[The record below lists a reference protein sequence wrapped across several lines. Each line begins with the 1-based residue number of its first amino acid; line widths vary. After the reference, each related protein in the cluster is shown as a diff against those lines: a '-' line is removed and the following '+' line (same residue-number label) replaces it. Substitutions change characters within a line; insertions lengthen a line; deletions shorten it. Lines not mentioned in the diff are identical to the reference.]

1 MNDDTTAEVLSFA
14 RSAVLR
20 AIHAAAP
27 EGAVS
32 AIDEDT
38 LMRVVPLL
46 ERHDLTWLKE
56 ILADENLPLDGRK
69 EIYSYT
75 AEISAPWS
83 AGDERP

>member
-1 MNDDTTAEVLSFA
+1 MNDDITAEILAFA

-20 AIHAAAP
+20 AIHAA
-27 EGAVS
+27 GTDSTWS

-46 ERHDLTWLKE
+46 ERHDLAWLKE
-56 ILADENLPLDGRK
+56 VLADENLPLDGRK

-75 AEISAPWS
+75 GEISAPWS
-83 AGDERP
+83 EGEEQP

>member
-1 MNDDTTAEVLSFA
+1 MNDDPTAEVLSFA

-20 AIHAAAP
+20 AIHAAAS
-27 EGAVS
+27 GAVS

-46 ERHDLTWLKE
+46 ERHDLPWLRE
-56 ILADENLPLDGRK
+56 VLANENLPLDGRK

-75 AEISAPWS
+75 GEISAPWS
-83 AGDERP
+83 AGEERS